1 MAMRLLVSSSYP
13 APTVLSSVG
22 GGFVLLGGVLLA
34 GWDVWTVLAVYWL
47 ENVAL
52 GLFNLP
58 RMVLARGPLVRT
70 SVGSFSPRGA
80 RWIGWLAMPLF
91 AFHYGAFCLVHG
103 LFVLVI
109 LPGAVGIIEL
119 DQAFDLGAAPV
130 AGEALVANGA
140 LIGMAGLL
148 ELRDWVRT
156 GQARTASVGELMT
169 APYRRVV
176 LLHLVLLIGGIAI
189 SATGEAV
196 PLVVVLIVAKVAYDL
211 RGAAPAART
220 AGARATLE
228 S

>member
-1 MAMRLLVSSSYP
+1 MAMRLLVSRSYP

-52 GLFNLP
+52 GLFTLP
-58 RMVLARGPLVRT
+58 RMALARGPLLQT
-70 SVGSFSPRGA
+70 PIGSFSPRWA
-80 RWIGWLAMPLF
+80 RWIGLVAMPFF
-91 AFHYGAFCLVHG
+91 ALHYGGFCLVHG

-109 LPGAVGIIEL
+109 LPSSIGVIEL
-119 DQAFDLGAAPV
+119 DHAFDLAAAPV

-140 LIGMAGLL
+140 LIAVAGLL
-148 ELRDWVRT
+148 QLRDWL
-156 GQARTASVGELMT
+156 GAGLARTASVGQLMT

-176 LLHLVLLIGGIAI
+176 LLHLVLLVGGIAI
-189 SATGEAV
+189 SVTGNAV
-196 PLVVVLIVAKVAYDL
+196 PLIVLLILAKVAYDL
-211 RGAAPAART
+211 RAAAPGTRIAEARP
-220 AGARATLE
+220 ALE